1 MLASIAYLFVF
12 PHLNIVIPFNC
23 CNGVEPGR
31 LELCPVRAVAAKFA
45 LPAMSAYCACP
56 TRIAL
61 HGGVRWSGR
70 SWRGRSMNKGGSE
83 AWKKL
88 RQLQQKLV
96 SKSNSRACVH
106 QVFVAFVF
114 SFSISPATF
123 QSSAG
128 TAGSNNWYQSQ
139 GGSVLLR
146 LRQPAVVAGV
156 EEAEVVRAPGDEE
169 EDG

>member
-96 SKSNSRACVH
+96 SKSNSRACV
-106 QVFVAFVF
+106 AFVF

-128 TAGSNNWYQSQ
+128 TAGSNSPHVFIVI
-139 GGSVLLR
+139 VLFYWFSIKFLSFR
-146 LRQPAVVAGV
+146 SYSLPLLSFILCKF
-156 EEAEVVRAPGDEE
+156 
-169 EDG
+169 

>member
-1 MLASIAYLFVF
+1 
-12 PHLNIVIPFNC
+12 
-23 CNGVEPGR
+23 
-31 LELCPVRAVAAKFA
+31 
-45 LPAMSAYCACP
+45 
-56 TRIAL
+56 
-61 HGGVRWSGR
+61 
-70 SWRGRSMNKGGSE
+70 MNKGGSE
-83 AWKKL
+83 AWNKL

-114 SFSISPATF
+114 SISPATF

-128 TAGSNNWYQSQ
+128 TAGSNNWHQSQ
-139 GGSVLLR
+139 GGSILLQ
-146 LRQPAVVAGV
+146 LRQPTVVAGV

>member
-1 MLASIAYLFVF
+1 
-12 PHLNIVIPFNC
+12 
-23 CNGVEPGR
+23 
-31 LELCPVRAVAAKFA
+31 
-45 LPAMSAYCACP
+45 
-56 TRIAL
+56 
-61 HGGVRWSGR
+61 
-70 SWRGRSMNKGGSE
+70 MNKGGSE

-96 SKSNSRACVH
+96 SKSNSRACV
-106 QVFVAFVF
+106 AFVF

-128 TAGSNNWYQSQ
+128 TAGSNNWHQSQ

-146 LRQPAVVAGV
+146 LRQPTVVAGV

>member
-1 MLASIAYLFVF
+1 
-12 PHLNIVIPFNC
+12 
-23 CNGVEPGR
+23 
-31 LELCPVRAVAAKFA
+31 
-45 LPAMSAYCACP
+45 
-56 TRIAL
+56 
-61 HGGVRWSGR
+61 
-70 SWRGRSMNKGGSE
+70 MNKGGSE

-96 SKSNSRACVH
+96 SKSNSRACH

-128 TAGSNNWYQSQ
+128 TAGSNNWHQSQ
-139 GGSVLLR
+139 DGSVLHR
-146 LRQPAVVAGV
+146 LRQPTIVAGV
-156 EEAEVVRAPGDEE
+156 EEAEFVRAPSDKE